1 MACLVTISTYTGGD
15 DFKAADSI
23 VDELASA
30 GVTLAE
36 MKKLLK

>member
-1 MACLVTISTYTGGD
+1 MACLVTKSTYTGGD
-15 DFKAADSI
+15 DAADRI